1 MVMAV
6 EPASSA
12 NWGLDQGL
20 VGMMI
25 GQMLEC
31 KSESLFTKHVDSCK
45 C

>member
-6 EPASSA
+6 EPASLAS
-12 NWGLDQGL
+12 WGLDQSL

-25 GQMLEC
+25 GQMLES
-31 KSESLFTKHVDSCK
+31 KSESLFTKHVDSCE